1 MKKHFFQPPF
11 LSCLGQTKM
20 EKTCYNTVRSENQSR
35 TAQAHLSPAASLPFA
50 LPLPLPLP
58 LPFPHNTK
66 HLPSPLLPLPLPPSL
81 HSPTNEMFIFTFP
94 SPHLQFPLALP
105 CPVLSSLPFPLPSPP
120 PPPFPTPPPGPAAPN
135 QRKNP
140 SAQARQSFRHEQL
153 ESAVSGVDRGQGTKG
168 HVIVCVCVCDG
179 GVFFFFLSV
188 R

>member
-1 MKKHFFQPPF
+1 MKKHLLPPPF

-58 LPFPHNTK
+58 FPHNTK
-66 HLPSPLLPLPLPPSL
+66 HLPSPSFPFPSL

-105 CPVLSSLPFPLPSPP
+105 YPVLPSLPPSHPP
-120 PPPFPTPPPGPAAPN
+120 PPPFPAPPGPTAPN
-135 QRKNP
+135 QRKTP
-140 SAQARQSFRHEQL
+140 ARKRANHFDMNSWKVPLVAWTGAR
-153 ESAVSGVDRGQGTKG
+153 VPKVT
-168 HVIVCVCVCDG
+168 
-179 GVFFFFLSV
+179 
-188 R
+188 